1 MTTRHFVAVRFNP
14 WDRKTFTYHFDGE
27 TPPKPGDAVRVDARG
42 EEKVVEVVSVSPHAP
57 RFETK
62 PILGAWVPPHAA
74 AAQAD
79 APPPAAA

>member
-1 MTTRHFVAVRFNP
+1 MSTRHFVAVRFNP

-42 EEKVVEVVSVSPHAP
+42 EEKVVEVVSVSQHAP

-62 PILGAWVPPHAA
+62 PIIGPWTPPGAMAADEAA
-74 AAQAD
+74 A
-79 APPPAAA
+79 